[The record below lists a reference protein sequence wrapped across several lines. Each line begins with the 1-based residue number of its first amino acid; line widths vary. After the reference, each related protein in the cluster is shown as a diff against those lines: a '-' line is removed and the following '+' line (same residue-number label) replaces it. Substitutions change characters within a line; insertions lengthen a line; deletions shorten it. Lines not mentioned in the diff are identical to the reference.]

1 MLTVKIDIRETAIK
15 NFFEGVDYVKIESLP
30 LGDIIFQWN
39 GKDMWVIERK
49 EINDL
54 AHSIKDGRFREQKMR
69 LLSNYNPDQ
78 ILYLIEGNLDLP
90 SNMEVQ
96 KNMPVTTLYSSIYNM
111 LLRDKLRIYKTSGI
125 NETLRFLKNFVF
137 KMQTQGKTFMKEYT
151 IEDYH
156 NSNMKM
162 KLSKKKELDKPT
174 CFMYQLCQ
182 IKGVSQNIA
191 KAIVKK
197 HPSWVSLYKTLEDC
211 NNDYKR
217 FEYISEISVPINT
230 TKKSNK
236 TQVPP
241 KETNTKKPSKKRK
254 QPTHKKIGKKVGMRI
269 YEYMFT

>member
-1 MLTVKIDIRETAIK
+1 
-15 NFFEGVDYVKIESLP
+15 
-30 LGDIIFQWN
+30 
-39 GKDMWVIERK
+39 
-49 EINDL
+49 
-54 AHSIKDGRFREQKMR
+54 
-69 LLSNYNPDQ
+69 
-78 ILYLIEGNLDLP
+78 
-90 SNMEVQ
+90 
-96 KNMPVTTLYSSIYNM
+96 M
-111 LLRDKLRIYKTSGI
+111 LLRDKLRVYKTSGI

-197 HPSWVSLYKTLEDC
+197 HPSWVSLYKTLGDC

-217 FEYISEISVPINT
+217 FEYIAEISVPINT
-230 TKKSNK
+230 TNKTNKANKSNK
-236 TQVPP
+236 AQVSS
-241 KETNTKKPSKKRK
+241 KEQDNQKTNTKKPSKKRK

>member
-1 MLTVKIDIRETAIK
+1 MLTVKIDVRETEIK
-15 NFFEGVDYVKIESLP
+15 KFFKGVDYVKIEQLP

-39 GKDMWVIERK
+39 GKDMWIIERK

-78 ILYLIEGNLDLP
+78 ILYLIEGNLDL
-90 SNMEVQ
+90 SSTLEVQ
-96 KNMPVTTLYSSIYNM
+96 KNMPVLTLYSSIYNM
-111 LLRDKLRIYKTSGI
+111 LLRDKLRIYKTSGM
-125 NETLRFLKNFVF
+125 NETLRFLKNFVL
-137 KMQTQGKTFMKEYT
+137 KMQTQGKSFMKEYT

-156 NSNMKM
+156 DSNMKM

-197 HPSWVSLYKTLEDC
+197 HPSWVSMYKTLGDC
-211 NNDYKR
+211 NNDYKK
-217 FEYISEISVPINT
+217 FEYIAEISVPINKT
-230 TKKSNK
+230 NKLLKKV
-236 TQVPP
+236 TQ
-241 KETNTKKPSKKRK
+241 KNTASKKRK